1 MTSKRKR
8 RHHGTAHPPAAP
20 PPLFTPAVLT
30 ELASGITAGIDQL
43 AARIAAVIRGLRVG
57 QTAACIADETH
68 IKQSTIEKIAEAYW
82 ASPDAAARLAAHS
95 GRLTADDRRQRRYNM
110 AQQVARGDRPSVVAA
125 RFRVTVPTVRKACH
139 EFGVTWETPGG
150 AGNPT
155 ADKTLEMIGRLAAGA
170 TAEEVAAE
178 FGVSRGRASAVRARA
193 VRAGIVKT
201 GRQGKAE

>member
-8 RHHGTAHPPAAP
+8 HHHNATRPPTTP
-20 PPLFTPAVLT
+20 PP
-30 ELASGITAGIDQL
+30 
-43 AARIAAVIRGLRVG
+43 IAAVLFSALAAGGGDIATVYTRLSDVVRRIRIGNPSD
-57 QTAACIADETH
+57 CIAE
-68 IKQSTIEKIAEAYW
+68 EFKIPQWVVSEVVSAYF